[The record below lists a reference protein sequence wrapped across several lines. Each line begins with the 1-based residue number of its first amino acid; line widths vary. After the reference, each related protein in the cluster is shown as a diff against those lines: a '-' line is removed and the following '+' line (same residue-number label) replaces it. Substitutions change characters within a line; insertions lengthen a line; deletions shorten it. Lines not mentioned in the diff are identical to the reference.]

1 VPPRTAADEKTLKH
15 WRNAIIAAFAIGGTI
30 VSTWGPRL
38 PAIRADLSVGTA
50 TIGVLVAGGTVG
62 SIGGLLAAPA
72 VLKLL
77 GGRRAMLAVILSAAA
92 SLGLIGSATV
102 LRSIPLVAAGFVAIG
117 FTLAILDVL
126 INVEGTAVERQFGR
140 TLMPRLHAAW
150 SGGAALGSGI
160 GAACAALSVSP
171 GAQMLGLAVVVAL
184 CGVVISRSIP
194 AEAPPTEEA
203 LFRRS
208 RSARIRQ
215 WLRGWTD
222 VRVLLIGLVLL
233 GVEFGEG
240 SANTWLT
247 LAAKDNHGESG
258 AVAALFF
265 SVFAISEAVT
275 RLFGG
280 PLVDRLGRV
289 LTIRVTTGLG
299 IAGVALFVL
308 GNSPWLLL
316 LGVIFWAVGV
326 SMGFPL
332 GMSAAA
338 EGGNDAAARVS
349 VAASVGYFSTL
360 VGPPVI
366 GFLAQSFNL
375 LSSLWLVAILF
386 VAASFAAGS
395 LRPLPTAA
403 AA

>member
-1 VPPRTAADEKTLKH
+1 MPTRTAADEKTLVH

-50 TIGVLVAGGTVG
+50 TIGLLVAGGTVG

-72 VLKLL
+72 VLKAL
-77 GGRRAMLAVILSAAA
+77 GGRRAMLVAILSAAS
-92 SLGLIGSATV
+92 SLALIGAATL
-102 LRSIPLVAAGFVAIG
+102 LRSIPLVAVGFASVG

-126 INVEGTAVERQFGR
+126 INVEGTAVEREFGR

-150 SGGAALGSGI
+150 SAGAALGSGI

-171 GAQMLGLAVVVAL
+171 GAQMLGLAVLIAL
-184 CGVVISRSIP
+184 CGVVLSRSIP
-194 AEAPPTEEA
+194 AQAPPLDAA
-203 LFRRS
+203 LSPTS
-208 RSARIRQ
+208 RSQRIRQ

-289 LTIRVTTGLG
+289 LTIRFTTGLG

-308 GNSPWLLL
+308 AHSPVLLL
-316 LGVIFWAVGV
+316 AGVILWAVGV

-338 EGGNDAAARVS
+338 EGGDDAAARVS

-366 GFLAQSFNL
+366 GFLAQSVNL
-375 LSSLWLVAILF
+375 LSALWLVAILF
-386 VAASFAAGS
+386 VAASVAAGS
-395 LRPLPTAA
+395 LRPLPTPAA
-403 AA
+403 

>member
-1 VPPRTAADEKTLKH
+1 VPARTAADEKTLMH

-50 TIGVLVAGGTVG
+50 TIGLLVAGGTVG

-72 VLKLL
+72 VLKAL
-77 GGRRAMLAVILSAAA
+77 GGRRAMLVVILSAAA
-92 SLGLIGSATV
+92 SLALIGTATV
-102 LRSIPLVAAGFVAIG
+102 LRSIPLVAVGFASIG

-126 INVEGTAVERQFGR
+126 INVEGTAVERQVGR

-171 GAQMLGLAVVVAL
+171 GAQMLGLAVVIAL
-184 CGVVISRSIP
+184 CGVVLSRSIP
-194 AEAPPTEEA
+194 AEAPPIDAVLSPT
-203 LFRRS
+203 S
-208 RSARIRQ
+208 RSQRIRQ

-308 GNSPWLLL
+308 GHSPVLLL
-316 LGVIFWAVGV
+316 AGVICWAVGV

-338 EGGNDAAARVS
+338 EGGDDAAARVS

-366 GFLAQSFNL
+366 GFLAQSLNL
-375 LSSLWLVAILF
+375 LSALWLVAILF

-395 LRPLPTAA
+395 LRPLPAA
-403 AA
+403 AAA

>member
-1 VPPRTAADEKTLKH
+1 MPTRTAADEKTLVH

-50 TIGVLVAGGTVG
+50 TIGLLVAGGTVG

-72 VLKLL
+72 VLKAL
-77 GGRRAMLAVILSAAA
+77 GGRRAMLVAILSAAS
-92 SLGLIGSATV
+92 SLALIGAATL
-102 LRSIPLVAAGFVAIG
+102 LRSIPLVAVGFASVG

-126 INVEGTAVERQFGR
+126 INVEGTAVEREFGR

-150 SGGAALGSGI
+150 SAGAALGSGI

-171 GAQMLGLAVVVAL
+171 GAQMLALAVLIAL
-184 CGVVISRSIP
+184 CGVVLSRSIP
-194 AEAPPTEEA
+194 AQAPPLDAA
-203 LFRRS
+203 LSPTS
-208 RSARIRQ
+208 RSQRIRQ

-289 LTIRVTTGLG
+289 LTIRFTTGLG

-308 GNSPWLLL
+308 AHSPVLLL
-316 LGVIFWAVGV
+316 AGVILWAVGV

-338 EGGNDAAARVS
+338 EGGDDAAARVS

-366 GFLAQSFNL
+366 GFLAQSLNL
-375 LSSLWLVAILF
+375 LGALWLVAILF
-386 VAASFAAGS
+386 VAASVAAGS
-395 LRPLPTAA
+395 LRPLPTPAA
-403 AA
+403 

>member
-1 VPPRTAADEKTLKH
+1 MPARTAADEKTLVH

-50 TIGVLVAGGTVG
+50 TIGLLVAGGTVG

-72 VLKLL
+72 VLKAL
-77 GGRRAMLAVILSAAA
+77 GGRRAMLVAILSASC
-92 SLGLIGSATV
+92 SLGLIGAATV
-102 LRSIPLVAAGFVAIG
+102 LRSIPLVALGFAAIG

-171 GAQMLGLAVVVAL
+171 GAQMLGLAVVIAL
-184 CGVVISRSIP
+184 CGVVLSRSIP
-194 AEAPPTEEA
+194 AEVPPLDAA
-203 LFRRS
+203 LSPTS
-208 RSARIRQ
+208 RSQRIRQ

-289 LTIRVTTGLG
+289 LTIRFTTGLG

-308 GNSPWLLL
+308 GRSPWLLL
-316 LGVIFWAVGV
+316 AGVIFWAVGV

-338 EGGNDAAARVS
+338 EGGDDAAARVS

-395 LRPLPTAA
+395 LRPLAPTAA
-403 AA
+403 A

>member
-1 VPPRTAADEKTLKH
+1 MPTRTAADEKTLVH

-50 TIGVLVAGGTVG
+50 TIGLLVAGGTVG

-72 VLKLL
+72 VLKAL
-77 GGRRAMLAVILSAAA
+77 GGRRAMLVAILSAAS
-92 SLGLIGSATV
+92 SLALIGAATL
-102 LRSIPLVAAGFVAIG
+102 LRSIPLVAVGFASVG

-126 INVEGTAVERQFGR
+126 INVEGTAVEREFGR

-150 SGGAALGSGI
+150 SAGAALGSGI

-171 GAQMLGLAVVVAL
+171 GAQMLGLAVLIAL
-184 CGVVISRSIP
+184 CGVVLSRSIP
-194 AEAPPTEEA
+194 AQAPPLDAA
-203 LFRRS
+203 LSPTS
-208 RSARIRQ
+208 RSQRIRQ

-289 LTIRVTTGLG
+289 LTIRFTTGLG

-308 GNSPWLLL
+308 AHSPVLLL
-316 LGVIFWAVGV
+316 AGVILWAVGV

-338 EGGNDAAARVS
+338 EGGDDAAARVS

-366 GFLAQSFNL
+366 GFLAQSVNL
-375 LSSLWLVAILF
+375 LSALWLVAILF

-395 LRPLPTAA
+395 LRPLPTPAA
-403 AA
+403 